1 MTPEGGVHGGG
12 SGVGFS
18 VQGHAGRAA
27 KGSDVVCAAI
37 SAIAQTAVA
46 AITRVA
52 GVSQDVTQREGVLET
67 SVHVAGLG
75 PEALRDLQV
84 IVRTMMIGLD
94 EVRRLHPESITIDF
108 DCEVRLW
115 HIKKAA
121 VQHGTGAI
129 RIPNGWA

>member
-1 MTPEGGVHGGG
+1 RERTQQRH
-12 SGVGFS
+12 
-18 VQGHAGRAA
+18 H
-27 KGSDVVCAAI
+27 
-37 SAIAQTAVA
+37 A

-108 DCEVRLW
+108 DCEV
-115 HIKKAA
+115 
-121 VQHGTGAI
+121 
-129 RIPNGWA
+129 